1 VHRSDEDIMGAVGEG
16 DRAALEALV
25 YRYHAQLLGFFF
37 RMLAGDRATAEDL
50 TQETFIRLL
59 RQTTYSRDRA
69 FRPWLFAVAANLAR
83 DHLRQASRR
92 PFRDD
97 QPFETLEDPKPG
109 PEALAIAGALVDD
122 IARAVARMPEEYR
135 MTLILRYGS
144 DLSLEE
150 IAAVLDI
157 PLGTVK
163 SRLSVGLRRLRDAL
177 RTESLGS

>member
-1 VHRSDEDIMGAVGEG
+1 VLRRDEEIMGAVGQG
-16 DRAALEALV
+16 DRASLEVLV
-25 YRYHAQLLGFFF
+25 SRYHSQLLGFFF

-50 TQETFIRLL
+50 TQETFVRLL
-59 RQTTYSRDRA
+59 RQTTYSPGRP

-92 PFRDD
+92 PAPDD
-97 QPFETLEDPKPG
+97 PALAALEDPGPG
-109 PEALAIAGALVDD
+109 PEARAVTGAVIDD
-122 IARAVARMPEEYR
+122 VARAVAGMPEEYR
-135 MTLILRYGS
+135 VTLILRYGN

-150 IAAVLDI
+150 VAAALEI

-177 RTESLGS
+177 PAERLGR